1 MTKQKIATDGAPA
14 AMGPYSQGIVAN
26 GFLFCAGQTGV
37 EPTSGALVSG
47 GIEAQTERVLKN
59 LGAVL
64 DAAGLSFGDVVKT
77 TCFLADINDFAAFNA
92 VYGRFFP
99 DPYPARSTFAV
110 RDLPKGASVEIE
122 AIAALRE
129 V

>member
-1 MTKQKIATDGAPA
+1 MTKRRLETEGAPA
-14 AMGPYSQGIVAN
+14 TMGPYSQAIEAN
-26 GFLFCAGQTGV
+26 GFVYCAGQMGVDPRTG
-37 EPTSGALVSG
+37 ELVAG
-47 GIEAQTERVLKN
+47 GVRPQTERVLKN

-77 TCFLADINDFAAFNA
+77 TCFLVDIGDFAAFNE

-99 DPYPARSTFAV
+99 DPHPARSTFAV
-110 RDLPKGASVEIE
+110 AALPKGASVEIE
-122 AIAALRE
+122 AIAAIRE